1 MDMFEKDY
9 TIHGIHATYIKYLVN
24 EAKVFERYI
33 DVYMTAAAMG
43 CLYDK
48 RSIEN
53 SSTDRARIYADAFS
67 TERDKFMELF
77 RTVILSDASKP
88 WSSEERTN
96 ICFRYRDEKIEN
108 AVPSI
113 TDEEVAIM
121 KEALDLF
128 HSYMLGGVELL
139 FDSFNSPTINIDDA
153 IDYAYK
159 TVFDQHSLI
168 ESRQGSIDVG
178 QLLRPE
184 Y

>member
-1 MDMFEKDY
+1 MFEKDY

-24 EAKVFERYI
+24 DAKIFERYI

-48 RSIEN
+48 RSVES

-67 TERDKFMELF
+67 TERDKCMELF
-77 RTVILSDASKP
+77 RTLILADASKP
-88 WSSEERTN
+88 WSAEERTN
-96 ICFRYRDEKIEN
+96 ICFKYRDEKIDN
-108 AVPSI
+108 AVPMI
-113 TDEEVAIM
+113 TDEEVSIM
-121 KEALDLF
+121 KEAMELF
-128 HSYMLGGVELL
+128 NSYVRGGIEILYEN
-139 FDSFNSPTINIDDA
+139 FYSPTINLDDA

-159 TVFDQHSLI
+159 TVFDQNSLI
-168 ESRQGSIDVG
+168 ESRQGDLDVG

>member
-1 MDMFEKDY
+1 MFEKDY
-9 TIHGIHATYIKYLVN
+9 TIYGMHATYIKYLVN

-33 DVYMTAAAMG
+33 DVYMTAAAIG

-48 RSIEN
+48 RGTEN
-53 SSTDRARIYADAFS
+53 TSTDRARIYADAFS
-67 TERDKFMELF
+67 TEREKCMELF
-77 RTVILSDASKP
+77 RMVILADASKP
-88 WSSEERTN
+88 WNAEERTN

-113 TDEEVAIM
+113 TDEEVSIM
-121 KEALDLF
+121 KEAMDLF

-139 FDSFNSPTINIDDA
+139 YDNFYSATINLDDA

-168 ESRQGSIDVG
+168 ESRQGDLDVG

>member
-1 MDMFEKDY
+1 MFEKDC
-9 TIHGIHATYIKYLVN
+9 TINGIHATYIKYLVN

-33 DVYMTAAAMG
+33 DVYMTAVAIG

-48 RSIEN
+48 RSKEN
-53 SSTDRARIYADAFS
+53 TSTDRARIYADAFS
-67 TERDKFMELF
+67 TERDKCIELF
-77 RTVILSDASKP
+77 RTVILADSSKP

-121 KEALDLF
+121 KEAMELF
-128 HSYMLGGVELL
+128 HAYMLGGVELL
-139 FDSFNSPTINIDDA
+139 YESFYSPTINIDDA

-168 ESRQGSIDVG
+168 ESRQGTLDVG

>member
-48 RSIEN
+48 RSTEN

-67 TERDKFMELF
+67 TERDKCMELF

-88 WSSEERTN
+88 WSSEERT
-96 ICFRYRDEKIEN
+96 IHLPAVRIQAPPGSSSALSPAGSRRASTVLQRSAQCRSTVPASFR
-108 AVPSI
+108 
-113 TDEEVAIM
+113 
-121 KEALDLF
+121 LF
-128 HSYMLGGVELL
+128 LHRLL
-139 FDSFNSPTINIDDA
+139 LQNVSCP
-153 IDYAYK
+153 
-159 TVFDQHSLI
+159 
-168 ESRQGSIDVG
+168 
-178 QLLRPE
+178 PE
-184 Y
+184 

>member
-1 MDMFEKDY
+1 MFEKDY
-9 TIHGIHATYIKYLVN
+9 TIYGKHATYIKYLVN

-48 RSIEN
+48 RGSES

-67 TERDKFMELF
+67 TEREKCMELF
-77 RTVILSDASKP
+77 RTVILADISKP
-88 WSSEERTN
+88 WSEEERTN
-96 ICFRYRDEKIEN
+96 ICFRYRDEKIQN
-108 AVPSI
+108 AVPTI
-113 TDEEVAIM
+113 TEEEISVM
-121 KEALDLF
+121 KEAMDLF
-128 HSYMLGGVELL
+128 NSYMLGGVELL
-139 FDSFNSPTINIDDA
+139 YDSFYNPTMNDDDA

-168 ESRQGSIDVG
+168 ESKQGDLDVG

>member
-1 MDMFEKDY
+1 MFEKDV
-9 TIHGIHATYIKYLVN
+9 TINGIHATYIKYLVN

-33 DVYMTAAAMG
+33 DVYMTAAALG

-48 RSIEN
+48 RSVETT
-53 SSTDRARIYADAFS
+53 STDRARIYADAFS
-67 TERDKFMELF
+67 TEREKCLELF
-77 RTVILSDASKP
+77 RTIILSDASKN

-96 ICFRYRDEKIEN
+96 ICFRYRDENIEN
-108 AVPSI
+108 AVPSV
-113 TDEEVAIM
+113 TNDEISIM
-121 KEALDLF
+121 KEALSLF

-139 FDSFNSPTINIDDA
+139 YDTFYSPTINMDDA

-168 ESRQGSIDVG
+168 ESRQEGLDVG